1 MSSESILAQE
11 KKKDCLKEIPKEN
24 FSWEDNPGIQNLLD
38 VISSILADEYIETVM
53 KNPDVFT
60 VKGIDEN

>member
-1 MSSESILAQE
+1 MGSKDILAQE
-11 KKKDCLKEIPKEN
+11 KRKDCLKEIPKES

-53 KNPDVFT
+53 KNPDVFL
-60 VKGIDEN
+60 KNGGLK